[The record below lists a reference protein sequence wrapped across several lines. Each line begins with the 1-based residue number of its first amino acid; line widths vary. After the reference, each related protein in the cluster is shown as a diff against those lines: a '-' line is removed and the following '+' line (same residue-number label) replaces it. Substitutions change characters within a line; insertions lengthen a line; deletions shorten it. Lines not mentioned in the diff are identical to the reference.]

1 MIFGKRIG
9 RGEGQQ
15 FLLPLILG
23 NMLNPLN
30 STMLSTALT
39 ILCKSFSKDISSGAL
54 LITPLYLASAIC
66 MPLMGRLA
74 DVFSAKKVNL
84 IGLFLILISVIVGI
98 LAPDFIW
105 LIISRVLLGIGTS
118 AAYPSSMAIIR
129 KKYASL
135 NQEVP
140 PTVLGWITMSSQISI
155 VLGPL
160 LGGIVTDLFGWQG
173 IFYINIPLVIAAI
186 YYSRLIPKEAN
197 IGKLTKEALQRVD
210 LLGALLFTVFL
221 IMLLLVF
228 MSDHFHYTYLIVM
241 VVSLFMLVRWELKHP
256 NPFIHFKLLIERPGI
271 TIIYIRSAIT
281 NLVFFAI
288 VYALPQWVQEV
299 KNLNPSNAGLI
310 MLPLSLASATI
321 ALISSRSYN
330 YFNLLIYGLIS
341 LTFACAGTLLLN
353 ESSILIYII
362 IVALL
367 FGASIGLNIIANQ
380 AALYEEVPKEFTGI
394 SFGLFRT
401 IGNLGTV
408 FSGSELKTVFRNG
421 ATDAG
426 MHELGWFSLVCCLIL
441 LILFIPVIR
450 KHYKKHKMSE

>member
-1 MIFGKRIG
+1 MIFSKRID

-39 ILCKSFSKDISSGAL
+39 ILCRSFSKDISSGAL

-84 IGLFLILISVIVGI
+84 IGLVLILISVIIGI

-105 LIISRVLLGIGTS
+105 LIVSRVMLGIGTS

-129 KKYASL
+129 KKYAEL
-135 NQEVP
+135 NKEVP
-140 PTVLGWITMSSQISI
+140 PTVLGWITMASQISI

-173 IFYINIPLVIAAI
+173 IFYINIPLVFAAI
-186 YYSRLIPKEAN
+186 YFIKLIPNEPNPGKFSKEA
-197 IGKLTKEALQRVD
+197 IQKLD
-210 LLGALLFTVFL
+210 LWGAFLFTVFL
-221 IMLLLVF
+221 VMLLLLF
-228 MSDHFHYTYLIVM
+228 MSDQFHISYLIM
-241 VVSLFMLVRWELKHP
+241 MLISLSVLGWWELKHP
-256 NPFIHFKLLIERPGI
+256 NPFIHFRMLIERPGI
-271 TIIYIRSAIT
+271 TIIYVRSAIT
-281 NLVFFAI
+281 NLIFFAI
-288 VYALPQWVQEV
+288 VYALPQWLQEV
-299 KNLNPSNAGLI
+299 KALNASKAGLI

-321 ALISSRSYN
+321 ALISSKTYS

-341 LTFACAGTLLLN
+341 LTLACGGTLLLN
-353 ESSILIYII
+353 GESVLIYII
-362 IVALL
+362 FVALL

-380 AALYEEVPKEFTGI
+380 AALYSEVPKEFTGI

-426 MHELGWFSLVCCLIL
+426 IHELGVFSLGCCLIL
-441 LILFIPVIR
+441 MLLFIPVIR
-450 KHYKKHKMSE
+450 KHYNIKAT